1 MKAKVIKTAAEA
13 AIKTL
18 EEKTASAANQA
29 AVIETVE
36 EKETL
41 EAEAVEETKK
51 TRGRGRKAAAK
62 TATKAATKAAG
73 KRTAAKSAEGKTTGT
88 RKKAEVKANL
98 TVQFGGKSYSQ
109 EELMKIAKDVWKFDL
124 KKKVGD
130 LKSVELYVKPEENT
144 CYYVMN
150 DEIAGSFSL

>member
-41 EAEAVEETKK
+41 ETEAVEETKK
-51 TRGRGRKAAAK
+51 TRGRGRKAV
-62 TATKAATKAAG
+62 TKADTKGAG
-73 KRTAAKSAEGKTTGT
+73 KRAAAKSEEVKTTGS

-98 TVQFGGKSYSQ
+98 TLQFGGKSYSQ